1 MGSEPLSQA
10 EIDQLLKAISSGDDD
25 QEEMNEPR
33 RRKIKIY
40 DFKRPDRF
48 SREELRR
55 MSNIGELFAK
65 KLSLLFNSKQYGK
78 DDVHIHIASV
88 DQLTYEECIRSFPCP
103 SPFTVCNFNNQE
115 MIIEVDP
122 FIVFDLCGIHNPPV
136 LSKGKLIEAKMT
148 NRVLTSEEVKK
159 YNKLVLHPIIRLLK
173 KSFSAYENLKTPTIN
188 KIKYFDDPYHS
199 DKSPLEMG
207 QMYCLLTFEFRA
219 ETGKKITSEGCFN
232 IGFDWRIIKKLMKEI
247 NGEKEIKVA
256 PKDIGLNP
264 LMDTK
269 LPIEVKLGSASKTL
283 KEISKMG
290 EGTII
295 ELDKLA
301 GEPCDITCNGKT
313 IAKGEVVVL
322 EENFGVR
329 IVEILK

>member
-1 MGSEPLSQA
+1 M
-10 EIDQLLKAISSGDDD
+10 EID
-25 QEEMNEPR
+25 
-33 RRKIKIY
+33 
-40 DFKRPDRF
+40 
-48 SREELRR
+48 
-55 MSNIGELFAK
+55 
-65 KLSLLFNSKQYGK
+65 
-78 DDVHIHIASV
+78 
-88 DQLTYEECIRSFPCP
+88 
-103 SPFTVCNFNNQE
+103 
-115 MIIEVDP
+115 
-122 FIVFDLCGIHNPPV
+122 
-136 LSKGKLIEAKMT
+136 
-148 NRVLTSEEVKK
+148 
-159 YNKLVLHPIIRLLK
+159 
-173 KSFSAYENLKTPTIN
+173 
-188 KIKYFDDPYHS
+188 
-199 DKSPLEMG
+199 
-207 QMYCLLTFEFRA
+207 
-219 ETGKKITSEGCFN
+219 KKITSEGCFN

-247 NGEKEIKVA
+247 NGEKEIKVV

-329 IVEILK
+329 IVEILR